1 MKAPTV
7 LSVSQLNTYVKSI
20 IEADQKLKNVIVSGE
35 ISNFTDHYRTGHFY
49 FTLKDDKAAVRAV
62 MFAHSNKNLRFK
74 PENGL
79 MVIVRAK
86 VSLYERDGQ
95 YQLYVEDMQ
104 PDGLGALN
112 LAFEQL
118 KEKLAAEGL
127 FAQERKRPIPQFPS
141 KVAIVTSPTGAAIQ
155 DLRNVLGRRYP
166 LAQIIMCPVQVQ
178 GENAATQISDAIRRL
193 NAGNFADVII
203 VGRGGGSIEDLWAFN
218 EEEVARAISMSKI
231 PIISAVGHETD
242 YTISDFV
249 ADLRAPTPSAAA
261 ELAFPDMLE
270 LLNYSRSL
278 KIRIANA
285 FRSFLDTQRQKLKIL
300 EASPGLASPGMALD
314 IHRQNLDRLIT
325 GLFGE
330 VDIYLNEKKSDLR
343 EKVGKLDALSP
354 LKVLGRGYSMVFKE
368 HVILTDSS
376 SIKVGDRLD
385 VTLQKGGALCV
396 VEEIRE

>member
-1 MKAPTV
+1 MKAPMV

-20 IEADQKLKNVIVSGE
+20 IEADQNLKNVIVSGE

-62 MFAHSNKNLRFK
+62 MFSHSNRYLRFK

-79 MVIVRAK
+79 KVIVRAK

-127 FAQERKRPIPQFPS
+127 FAQERKRPIPQFPL
-141 KVAIVTSPTGAAIQ
+141 KVALVTSPTGAAIQ

-166 LAQIIMCPVQVQ
+166 LATIVMCPVQVQ
-178 GENAATQISDAIRRL
+178 GENAAPQIADAIRRL
-193 NAGNFADVII
+193 NARNFADVII

-218 EEEVARAISMSKI
+218 EEEVARAISVSKI
-231 PIISAVGHETD
+231 PVISAVGHETD

-261 ELAFPDMLE
+261 ELAVPDILE
-270 LLNYSRSL
+270 LFNYSTSL
-278 KIRIANA
+278 KIRLLNS
-285 FRSFLDTQRQKLKIL
+285 FKSFLDSQRQKLKIL
-300 EASPGLASPGMALD
+300 ESSPGLASPRMALD

-330 VDIYLNEKKSDLR
+330 VAIYLNEKKSDFR

-354 LKVLGRGYSMVFKE
+354 LKVLGRGYSMAFKDG
-368 HVILTDSS
+368 VILTDSS
-376 SIKVGDRLD
+376 AVKVGDKID
-385 VTLQKGGALCV
+385 ITLQKGGALCL

>member
-118 KEKLAAEGL
+118 KEKLADEGL

-141 KVAIVTSPTGAAIQ
+141 KVALVTSPTGAAIQ
-155 DLRNVLGRRYP
+155 DLQNVLGRRYP
-166 LAQIIMCPVQVQ
+166 LAQIVLCPVQVQ
-178 GENAATQISDAIRRL
+178 GENAAAQISDAIKRL
-193 NAGNFADVII
+193 NTGNFADVII

-261 ELAFPDMLE
+261 ELAVPDMLE

-278 KIRIANA
+278 KIRVANA

-330 VDIYLNEKKSDLR
+330 VSIYLNEKKSGLR
-343 EKVGKLDALSP
+343 EKAGKLDALSP

-376 SIKVGDRLD
+376 TIKVGDRLD